1 MDRDRIIFC
10 IFKYLLFGVGFFFVV
25 CGNSQDLKEIH
36 QKASKAIKREHFTEA
51 IPLLMTLIASD
62 SSDSEVLFNL
72 ALAMYNTG
80 DYHGCIKYST
90 IGIEVDSTYAAH
102 HFRRGVCYSQIPN
115 YPSAI
120 HDYTKA
126 IELDKKS
133 FSYFNRAIARWKSG
147 DPNGGITDFT
157 TALEMKPKDSDAL
170 YYRAMCYEEI
180 GDTVRAIA
188 DLDNSIALKPKNPD
202 IYDERAYLRFLSHNY
217 SGAKADYLK
226 CIELNPT
233 YVQAHLS
240 LSEISLITGEWLMAY
255 QHASNAVKSSH
266 NTDERA
272 IGLLFKCAAN
282 KVMDRDTSSDE
293 VMLNNTLENLEETSW
308 EFDNLQQSL
317 KKQNVSEVK
326 RLYITNLIRTYYKE

>member
-1 MDRDRIIFC
+1 MENDRIIFNA
-10 IFKYLLFGVGFFFVV
+10 FKYLVFVVGLFFVV

-36 QKASKAIKREHFTEA
+36 QKANKAIKREHFTEA
-51 IPLLMTLIASD
+51 IPLLKALIASD
-62 SSDSEVLFNL
+62 SSDSEMLFNL

-102 HFRRGVCYSQIPN
+102 HFRRGICYSQLPD

-147 DPNGGITDFT
+147 DAIGGITDFT
-157 TALEMKPKDSDAL
+157 TALEMEPKDNNAL
-170 YYRAMCYEEI
+170 FYRAMCYEEI
-180 GDTVRAIA
+180 GDTVKAIA
-188 DLDNSIALKPKNPD
+188 DLDNSIALKPKDPD
-202 IYDERAYLRFLSHNY
+202 IYDERAYLRFISHDY

-226 CIELNPT
+226 CIELNPSYT
-233 YVQAHLS
+233 QAYLS
-240 LSEISLITGEWLMAY
+240 LSEISFITGEWLMAY
-255 QHASNAVKSSH
+255 QHAFNGVKSSS
-266 NTDERA
+266 NIDERA

-282 KVMDRDTSSDE
+282 KLMDRDTSSDE
-293 VMLNNTLENLEETSW
+293 VMLYNTLENLEEISW
-308 EFDNLQQSL
+308 EFDDLQQAL
-317 KKQNVSEVK
+317 KKQNVSEAK
-326 RLYITNLIRTYYKE
+326 RLYIAHLISAYDKE